1 LSQRPDREKLHHER
15 PPAAPVGSE
24 DAMFKQIVVGTD
36 GSSGANMAVDAAI
49 ELARLTG
56 ATLHVVSARKTVS
69 PYALAASPE
78 AGIATVNID
87 ESNAATLAEGQR
99 LCDQVVERAAE
110 AGVRGE
116 PHCVDGDA
124 ADALMRVAE
133 DTGADLL
140 VVGNRGMSGAR
151 RFVLGSVPNKVSHH
165 CPTNLLIVDTHE
177 ARA

>member
-1 LSQRPDREKLHHER
+1 
-15 PPAAPVGSE
+15 
-24 DAMFKQIVVGTD
+24 MYKQIVVGTD

-56 ATLHVVSARKTVS
+56 ATLHVVSARKTTS
-69 PYALAASPE
+69 PYALAGSPE
-78 AGIATVNID
+78 AGLAGVNVA
-87 ESNAATLAEGQR
+87 EANAAVLAEGQR
-99 LCDQVVERAAE
+99 LCDQAIERAGE

-116 PHCVDGDA
+116 AHCVDGDA
-124 ADALMRVAE
+124 AERADAWSPKTRAP
-133 DTGADLL
+133 TCSSSAIAACP
-140 VVGNRGMSGAR
+140 GAR